1 MEKYIIILNS
11 IMIACLA
18 TIVFA
23 SSVSAETILAVT
35 DDYPPFVYRE
45 DGKPVG
51 VAIDIVRE
59 LFKETETEGTIRF
72 YPWKRAY
79 AMGLKNRN
87 TLVFTMSRTPERES
101 LFKWIGPLFTVKV
114 GLYRLRKRSD
124 IHVRTLED
132 AKRYYVG
139 TVRGYASEKKL
150 LNAGF
155 EIGKNI
161 DRTSDEIKN
170 VKKLLAHRFDLI
182 CSTDLVL
189 AYYLRKEGHRLDE
202 TEKVVTLSGQFDEYM
217 GFNKETDDSV
227 VENFNKAFDRIK
239 QNGVYDKIISKY
251 IQ

>member
-1 MEKYIIILNS
+1 
-11 IMIACLA
+11 MISCLV
-18 TIVFA
+18 TIDFA

-45 DGKPVG
+45 DGKPAG
-51 VAIDIVRE
+51 VAIDIVHE

-79 AMGLKNRN
+79 KMGIKKKN
-87 TLVFTMSRTPERES
+87 TLLFTMSRTPERES
-101 LFKWIGPLFTVKV
+101 LFKWIGPVFTVKV

-124 IHVRTLED
+124 IQVRTLED
-132 AKRYYVG
+132 AKRYNVG

-150 LNAGF
+150 LNTGF

-161 DRTSDEIKN
+161 DQVSDEIKN
-170 VKKLLAHRFDLI
+170 VKKFLFHRVDLI

-189 AYYLRKEGHRLDE
+189 AYYLRKEGHRLGE

-217 GFNKETDDSV
+217 GFNKETADSV
-227 VENFNKAFDRIK
+227 VDSFNKAFDKLK
-239 QNGVYDKIISKY
+239 QDGIYNKILAKY
-251 IQ
+251 MQ